1 MMYFSKLNRRDFFEL
16 IYWTMFFKYHINSMF
31 SIMDN
36 NGNNF
41 IQYISDKNLASAFHY
56 LIKIKIDI

>member
-1 MMYFSKLNRRDFFEL
+1 MLYN
-16 IYWTMFFKYHINSMF
+16 YHINSMF